1 MTVEE
6 LLLEWKKDSDI
17 KKSKLDEESI
27 RTAMLHAKYLEVHAA
42 YKSRYNKLK
51 AKLKDLEFE
60 KRRWLKGTMTKSE
73 MDDLG
78 WDYDPWKGMSKPMK
92 SEMED
97 HLFADDDVK
106 KVVEK
111 LKETEVLL
119 ETLESIMQNIQ
130 WRHQSIKNAI
140 DFMRFQAGG

>member
-6 LLLEWKKDSDI
+6 LLLEWKKDSEV
-17 KKSKLDEESI
+17 KKSKLDDESI
-27 RTAMLHAKYLEVHAA
+27 KTAMLHAKYLEVHSAV
-42 YKSRYNKLK
+42 KVRYNKLR
-51 AKLKDLEFE
+51 ARLKDLEFE
-60 KRRWLKGTMTKSE
+60 KRRWLKGTMTKEE
-73 MDDLG
+73 MDDRD

-92 SEMED
+92 SEMDD
-97 HLFADDDVK
+97 HLFADSDVK

-111 LKETEVLL
+111 LKDTEVLL